1 MTPPTATLATPP
13 DLVAFDASDRVGLEP
28 FPDDIDLSALTPAD
42 LPPGAYGDL
51 DEIAEFEELVRKV
64 RAGEISD
71 DDFRPL
77 RLHFGVYG
85 IRQSTETHMVRVKT
99 PLGRFN
105 ARQFDAM
112 ALIAERYAPPR
123 VGHITTRQC
132 FQFHR
137 IPLEQVADVLKVV
150 AVAGLTTREACGNA
164 IRNVTMSPL
173 AGVHP
178 SEELDVQAAAD
189 EIVRALLRHPA
200 YQSLPRKFKIAFSA
214 TPDDDAGTGFHD
226 VGVIPKHSPDGEP
239 GYQIVLGGG
248 LGSSAREAVAL
259 EPWTRP
265 EHLLPTALAAL
276 DIFEEKGERR
286 NRVRARMKF
295 LVKKMGA
302 EAFVAEVLE
311 RREAHIANGVLS
323 TVVPHPSVP
332 EAEAVPIPTELPA
345 ELADRDLDA
354 YRAWLDTNVVR
365 QRQGDRFAL
374 WASLYL
380 GDLDPDQFRAI
391 ARMMRETG
399 VGDARLTIRQNVVF
413 RDVTA
418 EQLPHVWAVLSEHG
432 LDRPFAEKSGDV
444 VSCPGAETC
453 NLAITASR
461 GLGAAIQD
469 QLRDD
474 NLDAVKGVGINISG
488 CPNSCGQHQAWDI
501 GFSGMAK
508 HDAAGNEAPAYRVWV
523 GGHNEDGGSSFADY
537 VVNVPAK
544 HAPLAASRLL
554 DRYLAERTSAD
565 EPMHA
570 WYERIGGKA
579 AVAEILD
586 DLRDIPSFAEDR
598 SFYTDWG
605 SRLPFEVILGQ
616 GECMVYAGRRARHDG
631 RSRGNVFGSGV
642 GRAWSGA
649 PAQPWS
655 TIGPAHVV
663 LGASTARTTTDT

>member
-1 MTPPTATLATPP
+1 MTPPTATLATPT

-64 RAGEISD
+64 KAGEISD

-112 ALIAERYAPPR
+112 AVIAERYAPPR

-239 GYQIVLGGG
+239 GYQVVLGGG

-311 RREAHIANGVLS
+311 RREAHIRNGVLS

-332 EAEAVPIPTELPA
+332 EGEAVPIPTELPA

-354 YRAWLDTNVVR
+354 YLAWLDTNVVR

-380 GDLDPDQFRAI
+380 GDLTPEQFRAI

-418 EQLPHVWAVLSEHG
+418 EQLPQVWAVLSEHG

-461 GLGAAIQD
+461 GLGAAVQD
-469 QLRDD
+469 QLRND

-508 HDAAGNEAPAYRVWV
+508 HDADGNEAPPTAC
-523 GGHNEDGGSSFADY
+523 GSAATTRT
-537 VVNVPAK
+537 V
-544 HAPLAASRLL
+544 APVSRSTWSTC
-554 DRYLAERTSAD
+554 RPSTHRWPRHGCWSATPPSACRWTSRCT
-565 EPMHA
+565 P
-570 WYERIGGKA
+570 GTNGS
-579 AVAEILD
+579 VA
-586 DLRDIPSFAEDR
+586 RP
-598 SFYTDWG
+598 
-605 SRLPFEVILGQ
+605 
-616 GECMVYAGRRARHDG
+616 
-631 RSRGNVFGSGV
+631 RSRRSWTTCVTS
-642 GRAWSGA
+642 RRSRRTAPSTPTGA
-649 PAQPWS
+649 PACRSRSSLARASAWRSAAGLATRIPQF
-655 TIGPAHVV
+655 
-663 LGASTARTTTDT
+663 GAGHPGQFWVGRSP